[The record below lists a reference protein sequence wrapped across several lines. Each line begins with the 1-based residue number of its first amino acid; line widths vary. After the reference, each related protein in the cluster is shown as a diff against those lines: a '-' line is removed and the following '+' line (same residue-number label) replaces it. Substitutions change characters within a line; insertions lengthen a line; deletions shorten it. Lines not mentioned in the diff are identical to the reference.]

1 MQVANMTAAAP
12 VCRHLT
18 ALCLLGID
26 LVPEPF
32 VEMCYMVI
40 SCVFFIS
47 FFLPSQL
54 DQCYLF

>member
-1 MQVANMTAAAP
+1 MQVANMTAAAFP

-32 VEMCYMVI
+32 VEMCYMFI
-40 SCVFFIS
+40 SCFIS
-47 FFLPSQL
+47 FLLPSQL